1 VENDTAILA
10 RIYDQHVKQ
19 LDLFSKRV
27 QEGRD
32 VEAASEFARFLAF
45 SGICLLLER
54 YPNQVQSNH
63 PLKVDGSFLRWKC
76 EQLIEACNERFR
88 TNSLNPAFAK
98 KEFESMHEKI
108 DRMAGYLSKLTAAR
122 TINVEPMPEPQTET
136 GAPSSERV
144 IHQAAEDTNP
154 VEAESQQPFSLKV
167 IQGGLGE

>member
-10 RIYDQHVKQ
+10 RIYGQTVNQ
-19 LDLFSKRV
+19 LDSFSKRA

-32 VEAASEFARFLAF
+32 VEAASDFARWLSF
-45 SGICLLLER
+45 SGILMLLER
-54 YPNQVQSNH
+54 YPNQVQSHH

-108 DRMAGYLSKLTAAR
+108 DRMAGYLSKLTAAS
-122 TINVEPMPEPQTET
+122 TINVEPIPEHQTGTSAPKNEDVIQIPT
-136 GAPSSERV
+136 GDE
-144 IHQAAEDTNP
+144 QAAQ
-154 VEAESQQPFSLKV
+154 VESAQSPTFKV
-167 IQGGLGE
+167 IQGGLSE

>member
-10 RIYDQHVKQ
+10 RIYGQTVNQ
-19 LDLFSKRV
+19 LDSFSKRV

-32 VEAASEFARFLAF
+32 VEAASDFARWLSF

-54 YPNQVQSNH
+54 YPNQVQSHH

-76 EQLIEACNERFR
+76 QQLTEACNERFR

-122 TINVEPMPEPQTET
+122 TINVEPAPEPQPET
-136 GAPSSERV
+136 SEPINEGV
-144 IHQAAEDTNP
+144 IHLPASEADP
-154 VEAESQQPFSLKV
+154 ADVESPQPDAFTV
-167 IQGGLGE
+167 IQGGLSE

>member
-10 RIYDQHVKQ
+10 RIYGQTVNQ
-19 LDLFSKRV
+19 LDSFSKRV

-32 VEAASEFARFLAF
+32 VEAASDFARWLSF

-54 YPNQVQSNH
+54 YPNQVQSHH

-108 DRMAGYLSKLTAAR
+108 DRMAVYLSKLTAAR

-136 GAPSSERV
+136 SEPINDDVLNLAPEHNEKR
-144 IHQAAEDTNP
+144 Q
-154 VEAESQQPFSLKV
+154 VESPQPPTFKV
-167 IQGGLGE
+167 IQGGLCE